1 MYNNSRQQYI
11 NINLGYLDKYPLLDA
26 SELLLL
32 GLITSLG
39 CAFYSTKLMT
49 RIARLSDRRA
59 RDKIRNLV
67 EAGLL
72 YEREYSLPM
81 ISAIKRPKLY
91 VSKYDAKFSART
103 PEEISSLFQQGEAL
117 LEDYKNRL
125 INKYSDYTLDSELA
139 QIQGF

>member
-1 MYNNSRQQYI
+1 MNNKNQYI
-11 NINLGYLDKYPLLDA
+11 NISLKYIDKYPLLDA

-32 GLITSLG
+32 GLISSLG

-59 RDKIRNLV
+59 RDKMRNLV
-67 EAGLL
+67 EVGLL

-91 VSKYDAKFSART
+91 VSKYDTKFNVRT
-103 PEEISSLFQQGEAL
+103 PDEINDLFKQGEAL
-117 LEDYKNRL
+117 LEEYKNNL
-125 INKYSDYTLDSELA
+125 ISKYSNYSLDAELA

>member
-1 MYNNSRQQYI
+1 MKANQYI
-11 NINLGYLDKYPLLDA
+11 NINLRYIDKYPLLDA

-32 GLITSLG
+32 GLISSLG

-59 RDKIRNLV
+59 RDKMRNLV

-91 VSKYDAKFSART
+91 VSKYDTKFNVRT
-103 PEEISSLFQQGEAL
+103 PDEINNLFKQGEAL
-117 LEDYKNRL
+117 LEEYKNNL
-125 INKYSDYTLDSELA
+125 ISKYSNYSLDAELA

>member
-1 MYNNSRQQYI
+1 MKANQYI
-11 NINLGYLDKYPLLDA
+11 NINLKYIDKYPLLDA

-32 GLITSLG
+32 GLISSLG

-59 RDKIRNLV
+59 RDKMRNLV
-67 EAGLL
+67 EVGLL

-91 VSKYDAKFSART
+91 VSKYDTKFNVRT
-103 PEEISSLFQQGEAL
+103 PDEINDLFKQGEAL
-117 LEDYKNRL
+117 LEEYKNNL
-125 INKYSDYTLDSELA
+125 ISKYSNYSLDAELA